1 MILPVME
8 TILFLSA
15 HLGVEAEALLDVGV
29 LMVRLFVLRDDDAL
43 GSPMAKRLLMGM
55 VA

>member
-1 MILPVME
+1 MME

-15 HLGVEAEALLDVGV
+15 HLGVEPEALFDVGLLMVKLLV
-29 LMVRLFVLRDDDAL
+29 LMEDDAL